1 MADQKR
7 GPSKPDAEPD
17 KKKTETVHL
26 SSEELRRI
34 SGGKTNPPPPPPPVI
49 DGVTKQKKL

>member
-7 GPSKPDAEPD
+7 GPNKPETEPE

-34 SGGKTNPPPPPPPVI
+34 AGGATGLPVTPPPGTP
-49 DGVTKQKKL
+49 VTKGKG